1 MNNALAV
8 FNHPP
13 SADILCLINS
23 NFARVCNVRILRNT
37 YNGLTSGVG

>member
-1 MNNALAV
+1 MNNTFAV

-23 NFARVCNVRILRNT
+23 DLVGICNVRIVRIAC
-37 YNGLTSGVG
+37 NGLTSGVG